1 MKVKNNFIL
10 REVSNQY
17 IVVPVGKTATEFNGI
32 INLNE
37 TGAFLWQQ
45 LKDEISFDSLKINFM
60 NKYEIDEKTALRDME
75 IFLKKLQEE
84 GLLE

>member
-17 IVVPVGKTATEFNGI
+17 IVVPVGNTATEFNGI

-37 TGAFLWQQ
+37 SGAFLWQQ